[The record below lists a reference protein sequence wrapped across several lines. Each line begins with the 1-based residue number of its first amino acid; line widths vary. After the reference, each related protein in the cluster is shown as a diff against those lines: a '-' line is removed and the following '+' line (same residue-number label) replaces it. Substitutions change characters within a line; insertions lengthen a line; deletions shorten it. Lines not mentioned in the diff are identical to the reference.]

1 MTRMTIPSNCTIC
14 RAPNLAQ
21 RLFEE
26 EMLVISSRDSML
38 HRFNEVG
45 TFIWGQLEKAMTVRD
60 LVADVADHFG
70 GFDSKRNRSEIEV
83 FLTELEKKGLVK
95 FSA

>member
-1 MTRMTIPSNCTIC
+1 MTIPSNSTIC

-45 TFIWGQLEKAMTVRD
+45 TFIWGRLEKAMTVNA
-60 LVADVADHFG
+60 LLAEVADHFE
-70 GFDSKRNRSEIEV
+70 GFDLKRNSSEIET
-83 FLTELEKKGLVK
+83 FLAELEKKGLVK
-95 FSA
+95 IST

>member
-1 MTRMTIPSNCTIC
+1 MTISPDSTVC

-45 TFIWGQLEKAMTVRD
+45 TFIWGQLEKAMTVNE
-60 LVADVADHFG
+60 LLTAVANRFE
-70 GFDSKRNRSEIEV
+70 GFDLKRNASEIET
-83 FLTELEKKGLVK
+83 FLAELEKKGLVK
-95 FSA
+95 ISI

>member
-1 MTRMTIPSNCTIC
+1 MHMTITPDTTVC
-14 RAPNLAQ
+14 RAHNLAQ

-45 TFIWGQLEKAMTVRD
+45 TFIWGQLEKAMTVND
-60 LVADVADHFG
+60 ILAAVADRFE
-70 GFDSKRNRSEIEV
+70 GFDPKQNRPEIET
-83 FLTELEKKGLVK
+83 FLAELEKKGLVK
-95 FSA
+95 IST

>member
-1 MTRMTIPSNCTIC
+1 MTIPSNSTIC
-14 RAPNLAQ
+14 RASNLAQ

-45 TFIWGQLEKAMTVRD
+45 TFIWGQLEKAMMVSD
-60 LVADVADHFG
+60 LMAAISDRFD
-70 GFDSKRNRSEIEV
+70 GFDPKRNAIEIKT
-83 FLTELEKKGLVK
+83 FLAELEKKGLVK
-95 FSA
+95 ISA